1 MKPQILT
8 YLKNI
13 LILWNC
19 KTFELMNTNNL
30 SVHVPDDDIYY
41 RNKKKK
47 KLTKK
52 TKVWNDFDHMNYLI
66 FYCFQ
71 LETAS

>member
-1 MKPQILT
+1 MKS
-8 YLKNI
+8 YLFEKYLNPFGI
-13 LILWNC
+13 G

-47 KLTKK
+47 TYKK
-52 TKVWNDFDHMNYLI
+52 QLKVWNDFGLI
-66 FYCFQ
+66 
-71 LETAS
+71 

>member
-1 MKPQILT
+1 
-8 YLKNI
+8 
-13 LILWNC
+13 
-19 KTFELMNTNNL
+19 MNTNNL

-52 TKVWNDFDHMNYLI
+52 TIKSLERFGLI
-66 FYCFQ
+66 
-71 LETAS
+71 

>member
-1 MKPQILT
+1 
-8 YLKNI
+8 
-13 LILWNC
+13 
-19 KTFELMNTNNL
+19 MNTNNL

-47 KLTKK
+47 LTKK
-52 TKVWNDFDHMNYLI
+52 QLKVWNDFWTHMNYLI

-71 LETAS
+71 LEQLVDLDMAINPSIKFSSYFKT

>member
-13 LILWNC
+13 LTFGIG

-41 RNKKKK
+41 RNKKNLQKK
-47 KLTKK
+47 QL
-52 TKVWNDFDHMNYLI
+52 KVWNDFGLI
-66 FYCFQ
+66 
-71 LETAS
+71 